1 MGTISRSG
9 ITGGGTI
16 QATHITN
23 IIDALDGTSAT
34 TTVIASGSFSGSLTG
49 TLTGTASFASSA
61 LSASYAANVPATA
74 SYALTALSSSYAV
87 TASYALNAG
96 GGTGT
101 GFPFTGSAQI
111 TGSMG
116 ITGSLN
122 VTGGVTASLVGT
134 ASYAT
139 TAQQAEV
146 ARVTTNAAYY
156 PVIVD
161 SSNATAIPEAL
172 KSTANITM
180 NPSTNTISA
189 TTVSGSIYASSS
201 LYATGSIDG
210 NVYAN
215 SNFVMDLNELG
226 KTSARGTLVL
236 PIYQPTYPV
245 RGSVYVD
252 FDGAKLYL
260 YDGSAW
266 VSIAIA

>member
-1 MGTISRSG
+1 MLFRS
-9 ITGGGTI
+9 
-16 QATHITN
+16 
-23 IIDALDGTSAT
+23 
-34 TTVIASGSFSGSLTG
+34 G
-49 TLTGTASFASSA
+49 TLTLSGTLAV
-61 LSASYAANVPATA
+61 AN
-74 SYALTALSSSYAV
+74 
-87 TASYALNAG
+87 
-96 GGTGT
+96 GGTGVTTST
-101 GFPFTGSAQI
+101 GTGSVVLSTSPTLVTPALGTPTSGDFSTGTFTWPTFNQNTTGTAANI
-111 TGSMG
+111 TATSNSTLTTLSSLSLPGSQ
-116 ITGSLN
+116 
-122 VTGGVTASLVGT
+122 VTGNISGNAANITAYTINQNLATTSQVTHAGVTASLVGT

-189 TTVSGSIYASSS
+189 TTVSGSIYASGS

-245 RGSVYVD
+245 KGSVYVD

-260 YDGSAW
+260 YDGAGW
-266 VSIAIA
+266 VSIPIV

>member
-1 MGTISRSG
+1 M
-9 ITGGGTI
+9 
-16 QATHITN
+16 
-23 IIDALDGTSAT
+23 
-34 TTVIASGSFSGSLTG
+34 
-49 TLTGTASFASSA
+49 
-61 LSASYAANVPATA
+61 
-74 SYALTALSSSYAV
+74 SSSYAV

-96 GGTGT
+96 GSSGG
-101 GFPFTGSAQI
+101 GFPYTGSAI
-111 TGSMG
+111 ISGSLR

-134 ASYAT
+134 ASYTT